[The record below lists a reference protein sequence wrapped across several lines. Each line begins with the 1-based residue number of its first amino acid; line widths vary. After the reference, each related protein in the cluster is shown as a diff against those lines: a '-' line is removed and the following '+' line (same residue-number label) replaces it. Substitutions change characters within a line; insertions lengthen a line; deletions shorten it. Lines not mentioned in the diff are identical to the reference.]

1 MLNVIDYAPGNT
13 ALHKLHPVAKV
24 ALAAAI
30 IAATFLSS
38 SYVMLVGLL
47 AFTLFM
53 GAYAGVANR
62 LVALM
67 KLLVPLTLILFLLQ
81 VFFMRA
87 GTPVLGF
94 ATDEGLITGS
104 KACLRLLGVATPLLL
119 MLMVTPLTDLANACV
134 EKLHIP
140 YRYAFTFTTA
150 LRFVPIF
157 SQEMNAIMEAQT
169 ARGVE
174 YDTKNPLKKL
184 RLMLPL
190 CVPLLLSSVS
200 KTDATAL
207 AAEQRGFYLRTRESA
222 YDRYPLVARDYA
234 AFALCAALIVL
245 GVLF

>member
-1 MLNVIDYAPGNT
+1 MLNVIDYMPGDT
-13 ALHKLHPVAKV
+13 LLHKLNPVAKV
-24 ALAAAI
+24 VLAASI

-38 SYVMLVGLL
+38 SYAMLIGLL
-47 AFTLFM
+47 AFTLAM
-53 GAYAGVANR
+53 GVHAGVAGR
-62 LVALM
+62 LITLM
-67 KLLVPLTLILFLLQ
+67 KLLVPLVLVLLVLQ
-81 VFFMRA
+81 VAFMRA

-157 SQEMNAIMEAQT
+157 SQEMNAIMEVQT

-190 CVPLLLSSVS
+190 CVPLLLSSVG

-207 AAEQRGFYLRTRESA
+207 AAEQRGFYLRTRESS
-222 YDRYPLVARDYA
+222 YRRYPFAVRDYA
-234 AFALCAALIVL
+234 AFALCVALIAL
-245 GVLF
+245 GVAF